1 VSSVRNRL
9 GREEGFTL
17 VEVLVAITL
26 LGLVAA
32 AMLPL
37 LLIGA
42 RASTVV
48 KHETE
53 AKNVAQERLEQMR
66 QLAYQ
71 VDRQNGP
78 FIDLLDNYYPNR
90 TAATGTGAGWVSGTA
105 ARLDG
110 EPATGSF
117 YRVVFDPVPGSPGFR
132 QTVASQFLR
141 ADRAPVPDAS
151 FTTYN
156 SQLSGVDAAPSN
168 LLGVT
173 VITTWQV
180 AGTPKRFE
188 VFTQI
193 ADQGR
198 KESLIASQA
207 QVTALRVESSAPD
220 GSSLSAV
227 AGSVNADGRLSD
239 GSSAAV
245 RAEAGRAAS
254 GSSSPVLA
262 ANQDALSPGTAPAGT
277 PSLSAVTTGT
287 ACGYGSFG
295 RSVTTGVTAATTGGL
310 PQAPSTVG
318 TTTTPAA
325 FSSASLLANSGGS
338 CGTFGF
344 GNLSSSYDAA
354 LQLRTGVPLINVPDD
369 TNGNTEVLYG
379 RTYINASPDTAAS
392 PFVAAGARA
401 GMVRSVDLLPT
412 TFVTDGRGVVSIK
425 LDSARLD
432 CLSTG
437 AAPTASYTVS
447 ITYWNGTSRQQLLA
461 PFTWSSTT
469 AATDPL
475 AGLNLATVSVGGGK
489 TLADYIASWSFG
501 TSLSE
506 GSTNGVAGLD
516 AAIRVTTRPVRASD
530 PTSSFGLVLGAMS
543 CVADDNR

>member
-1 VSSVRNRL
+1 MSFVRSRL
-9 GREEGFTL
+9 RPEEGFTL

-37 LLIGA
+37 LLVGA
-42 RASTVV
+42 RASAVV

-53 AKNVAQERLEQMR
+53 AKNIAQERLEQMR
-66 QLAYQ
+66 QLTYQ

-78 FIDLLDNYYPNR
+78 YIDLLDNYYPNLV
-90 TAATGTGAGWVSGTA
+90 AASAGGAGWVSSTA
-105 ARLDG
+105 AREPG

-117 YRVVFDPVPGSPGFR
+117 YRVVFDPVPGSTGFR
-132 QTVASQFLR
+132 QTVASQFLT
-141 ADRAPVPDAS
+141 ADRTPVPDAS
-151 FTTYN
+151 FATYD
-156 SQLSGVDAAPSN
+156 SQSSGLDAAPSN

-173 VITTWQV
+173 VITTWTV

-198 KESLIASQA
+198 KDNLIATQA
-207 QVTALRVESSAPD
+207 QVTALQVESSAPV
-220 GSSLSAV
+220 GTSVSATV
-227 AGSVNADGRLSD
+227 GAVSADGRLSD

-245 RAEAGRAAS
+245 RAEAGRAVS
-254 GSSSPVLA
+254 GSTSPLLA
-262 ANQDALSPGTAPAGT
+262 ANQQAISPGTAPTGA
-277 PSLSAVTTGT
+277 PSLSAVNSGST
-287 ACGYGSFG
+287 CGYGAFG
-295 RSVTTGVTAATTGGL
+295 RSQTAGITAATTGGL
-310 PQAPSTVG
+310 PQVPAAVG

-325 FSSASLLANSGGS
+325 FASAALLANSGGGA

-344 GNLSSSYDAA
+344 GNQSTSYDAD
-354 LQLRTGVPLINVPDD
+354 LQLRTGVPLVHVADD
-369 TNGNTEVLYG
+369 TNGNSEVVYG
-379 RTYINASPDTAAS
+379 RAYVNASPETAAT
-392 PFVAAGARA
+392 PFTSAGVRA
-401 GMVRSVDLLPT
+401 GMIRSVDLLPT
-412 TFVTDGRGVVSIK
+412 TFVGDSRGVVGVR
-425 LDSARLD
+425 LESAAMD
-432 CLSTG
+432 CVSTG

-447 ITYWNGTSRQQLLA
+447 IDYWDGSSRQQLLT
-461 PFTWSSTT
+461 FTWNSGSS
-469 AATDPL
+469 ASDPL
-475 AGLNLATVSVGGGK
+475 ASLNLSSISVGSGK

-501 TSLSE
+501 TALSE

-516 AAIRVTTRPVRASD
+516 AAIRVTTQPVRASD